1 MKLYERLYELRRKAG
16 ITQSDAAEALDV
28 SRQTISKWETGIA
41 APGRDKLL
49 TISKLYGVSLDDL
62 LENPAPPVTEQEK
75 KKKKGNTMTLLKAS
89 AAAIVIMAAILI
101 GVAVA
106 YHNEL
111 ANEGEVVEV
120 EDTYSRNVSD
130 FPRVESFNVVDEK
143 EGKVVEK

>member
-1 MKLYERLYELRRKAG
+1 MELYERLYELRRKAG

-62 LENPAPPVTEQEK
+62 LENPAPPVPEQKTHEK
-75 KKKKGNTMTLLKAS
+75 KANTMTLLKAS

-101 GVAVA
+101 GIAVA

-120 EDTYSRNVSD
+120 GDGEMTDINDIGDIEIIEWTS
-130 FPRVESFNVVDEK
+130 
-143 EGKVVEK
+143 

>member
-62 LENPAPPVTEQEK
+62 LENPAPPVTEQETHE
-75 KKKKGNTMTLLKAS
+75 KKGNTMTLLKAS

-120 EDTYSRNVSD
+120 EAGETTDINDIGDIEIIEWTS
-130 FPRVESFNVVDEK
+130 
-143 EGKVVEK
+143 